1 MLQRA
6 IPRLLLLVAC
16 IVYLSSSLLA
26 VNTGIFSISKVVY
39 PQHDRAVAEFQAQS
53 FAQYKEELLYGR
65 VDNLLSTQLNRGFM
79 ETHQDCLARGLEQA
93 DYELFGLAW
102 QYPDIR
108 TQVMDWTME
117 NCGRL
122 QYTPQVVAQHPTP
135 QQTVLTYWADAKYRS
150 RRMLE
155 GALGAIRQQAR
166 HVWIRLSSAFLD
178 NKSASITK
186 HVSVSANTTTAPFSI
201 RSLPKVPFGFALS
214 CDPLQSCRLVYPPVP
229 SLHSDQ
235 VTISPKALAKLKRQ
249 TEVLHAFC
257 IHLDKGLWATGRLVS
272 ILDQVIHLLE
282 TIILASLIGSILY
295 MAVTRTYRTPR
306 KMKTKFALRFMHVF
320 CAGKLVL
327 DSFFKYP
334 IDVPYDELK
343 VFLGLFMLLVG
354 LSMLVQ
360 FFVTPSP
367 KLENVNLVYT
377 QIKELYLIARGCEV
391 PDDGFINMLTY
402 FGILTQE
409 EDPEPKPVEDL
420 TTDADTTSSF
430 SDDDQQRYHSP
441 EPYHRLAFPTTSFQ
455 EDIDA
460 CAKAYQH
467 LLNAQQAMDFDVE
480 SESDTETEL
489 DSEEGSFVDLASGVT
504 PNLTDVES
512 GWSVVDA

>member
-26 VNTGIFSISKVVY
+26 VNTGLFTISKVVY

-53 FAQYKEELLYGR
+53 FAQYKEELLYR
-65 VDNLLSTQLNRGFM
+65 LFDELLSSQLNRGFM
-79 ETHQDCLARGLEQA
+79 ETHQDCLVRGLEKA
-93 DYELFGLAW
+93 DYKLLGLAW
-102 QYPDIR
+102 QYPDMR
-108 TQVMDWTME
+108 TQIMDWTME

-122 QYTPQVVAQHPTP
+122 QYTPQVVPQHPTP

-155 GALGAIRQQAR
+155 GALGAIRQQACQ
-166 HVWIRLSSAFLD
+166 VWIRLSGAFLG
-178 NKSASITK
+178 NKAAFITE
-186 HVSVSANTTTAPFSI
+186 HVSAIANTTTTPLST

-214 CDPLQSCRLVYPPVP
+214 CDPLQPCRLAYPPVP
-229 SLHSDQ
+229 SLHSDK
-235 VTISPKALAKLKRQ
+235 VTIAPEALAKLKRQ

-257 IHLDKGLWATGRLVS
+257 VYLDKGLLATGRLVS
-272 ILDQVIHLLE
+272 ILDQVSQLLQK
-282 TIILASLIGSILY
+282 IILASLIGSMLY
-295 MAVTRTYRTPR
+295 MAVTKTHRNPR
-306 KMKTKFALRFMHVF
+306 KMKTKFVLRFMHMF
-320 CAGKLVL
+320 CAAKLVL

-343 VFLGLFMLLVG
+343 ASLGFFMLLLG

-402 FGILTQE
+402 FGVLMQE
-409 EDPEPKPVEDL
+409 EEPEPKPVEDP
-420 TTDADTTSSF
+420 TTDADTTFSL
-430 SDDDQQRYHSP
+430 SDDGQQRNPSP
-441 EPYHRLAFPTTSFQ
+441 EPHYRLAFPTTSLQ
-455 EDIDA
+455 EDIEA
-460 CAKAYQH
+460 CTKAYH
-467 LLNAQQAMDFDVE
+467 ELLDAHQAMDFDVE
-480 SESDTETEL
+480 SESNTETEP
-489 DSEEGSFVDLASGVT
+489 DSEDGSFVDLAGGVT
-504 PNLTDVES
+504 PQLTDVES